1 METYLRQSQLQ
12 ELSFEDMMRIDGG
25 LKEGGFWHGFLA
37 GLLTTL
43 LIIALL

>member
-1 METYLRQSQLQ
+1 MEAYMDQTNLQ
-12 ELSFEDMMRIDGG
+12 PLSFEEMLTIDGG
-25 LKEGGFWHGFLA
+25 KEGGFWHGFLT

>member
-1 METYLRQSQLQ
+1 MEAYMDQTNLQ
-12 ELSFEDMMRIDGG
+12 TLSFEEMLTIDGG
-25 LKEGGFWHGFLA
+25 KVGGFWHGFLS

>member
-1 METYLRQSQLQ
+1 ME
-12 ELSFEDMMRIDGG
+12 ELSLDEMMRIDGG
-25 LKEGGFWHGFLA
+25 IKEGGFWHGFFA